1 MISYSYELD
10 FFNSLVCLM
19 ILALFVWVG
28 RRNIGASSQKKAAV
42 ILEGLRGFLVL
53 GIMFSL
59 MNPMEISKKK
69 DERKPIIKV
78 LRDISGSMQTEDI
91 YDAKG
96 QLISRLKQMD
106 QHATREKFEQLSGE
120 YEFELI
126 DFDGRSGSEEAT
138 DIATALE
145 SALNN
150 DERLRGILLLSDG
163 AWNTGEN
170 PLEFAELSKVQGV
183 PIYSVSFGASE
194 YLADL
199 KFEFVERPSFGL
211 VKEKIV
217 IPFAIR
223 NYLNTEFNGQVR
235 LHAGSVNLVKSVTI
249 PAGGTI
255 SDHFLWQ
262 PLYEGDFKFTMEL
275 PIFNNE
281 VNKLN
286 NKLEFGLNVREE
298 VLKVL
303 VIESLPRWE
312 YRYMRNAMNRDPGV
326 ELDTYLMHQG
336 DMNLGEGDGYLK
348 ALPTTIEGFSKYDVI
363 FLGDV
368 GMAEGQLTKE
378 QLKLIRGL
386 VEEQGSGLVFLPG
399 MIGQQMSLMESPLG
413 DLLPVFY
420 DRKKPEGIAYGEETQ
435 FELSSLGS
443 EHMLTMLADT
453 TLGNYALWK
462 ILPGFYWSA
471 AVQRVK
477 AGTQVLATHSL
488 EKMTNDDAM
497 PILAIAS
504 RGNGQVLFLGTDSA
518 WRWRRG
524 VEDKYHY
531 RFWGQVVRWMS
542 NSRHAA
548 YSENVRL
555 FLSPSVLQVNSTM
568 NLQATIFDGSP
579 LDKREVDV
587 IMTGPDGNQHKF
599 KLHQKELGWG
609 TYKGDFKLDQA
620 GDWHLD
626 MMVANSSIS
635 YQKKLSVGG
644 RVLEQKGLPAAL
656 SVMQKL
662 AGVSGGKYF
671 ISKDFDKALQQID
684 SLPQARIQEIR
695 WRLLSQWWW
704 GLSLV
709 ILACA
714 YWILRKRQGLI

>member
-1 MISYSYELD
+1 MTSYKYEANLL
-10 FFNSLVCLM
+10 STLVCVM
-19 ILALFVWVG
+19 ILAFFLWVG
-28 RRNIGASSQKKAAV
+28 RRNIGASNKKKTAM
-42 ILEGLRGFLVL
+42 ILELVRGVLVL
-53 GIMFSL
+53 GILFSL
-59 MNPMEISKKK
+59 MNPMEITKKR

-78 LRDISGSMQTEDI
+78 LRDISASMQTEDV
-91 YDAKG
+91 YDSKG
-96 QLISRLKQMD
+96 QLISRLKQMMQD
-106 QHATREKFEQLSGE
+106 ATDEKFAELSGA
-120 YEFELI
+120 YEFEVI

-138 DIATALE
+138 DIAAALE
-145 SALNN
+145 SVLKN
-150 DERLRGILLLSDG
+150 DDRLRGVLLLSDG
-163 AWNTGEN
+163 TWNTGEN
-170 PLEFAELSKVQGV
+170 PLDLAEMSKVQGV
-183 PIYSVSFGASE
+183 PIYSVSFGDSE

-217 IPFAIR
+217 IPFVVR
-223 NYLNTEFNGQVR
+223 NYLSTEFNGQVR

-262 PLYEGDFKFTMEL
+262 PLYAGDFKFTMEL

-326 ELDTYLMHQG
+326 EVETYLMHQG
-336 DMNLGEGDGYLK
+336 DMKLGDGEGYLK
-348 ALPTTIEGFSKYDVI
+348 TLPTTIEGFSKYDVI

-399 MIGQQMSLMESPLG
+399 MIGQQVSLMESPLG
-413 DLLPVFY
+413 ELLPVVY
-420 DRKKPEGIAYGEETQ
+420 DRKKPEGIAYSEETQ
-435 FELSSLGS
+435 FELSSIGS

-462 ILPGFYWSA
+462 ILPGFYWAA

-488 EKMTNDDAM
+488 EKMVNDDAM

-555 FLSPSVLQVNSTM
+555 FLSPAVLHLNGTM

-579 LDKREVDV
+579 LDKREVEV
-587 IMTGPDGNQHKF
+587 VMTGPDGNQHKF
-599 KLHQKELGWG
+599 NLHQKEMGWG

-620 GDWHLD
+620 GEWDLD
-626 MMVANSSIS
+626 LMVKNSSIS
-635 YQKKLSVGG
+635 YQKKISVGG
-644 RVLEQKGLPAAL
+644 RVLEQKGLPASL
-656 SVMQKL
+656 PVMRKL
-662 AGVSGGKYF
+662 AAMSGGKYF
-671 ISKDFDKALQQID
+671 ISKDFDMALNQID
-684 SLPQARIQEIR
+684 SLPQARVQEIR

-709 ILACA
+709 VLACA

>member
-19 ILALFVWVG
+19 ILALFAWVG